1 MVQAVILELH
11 SLQILVC
18 NHRLLRRIA
27 LVETDDGMTGVPDGG
42 IWALDEIKFRI
53 VANEADEVLLKLCLS
68 TPSGTPYKFLRYPL
82 DSGLAASLYL
92 NYVVNTL
99 NASIPLAGNIEEQ
112 AQFWIKYYHSRGLTA
127 GYFVDRV
134 KGKF

>member
-1 MVQAVILELH
+1 M
-11 SLQILVC
+11 C
-18 NHRLLRRIA
+18 NHRFLRRIA

-42 IWALDEIKFRI
+42 IWALDEGKYRI
-53 VANEADEVLLKLCLS
+53 VANETTEVLFKLCLS
-68 TPSGTPYKFLRYPL
+68 VRGSIPYGFLRQPL
-82 DSGLAASLYL
+82 VSGVAASLYL
-92 NYVVNTL
+92 NYVVNHL